1 MKFSCR
7 SGNSVN
13 MMENSRLIPVVD
25 WMNSRPYDKTIKSE
39 SEASEY
45 MRHSRRPNMA
55 HHRARPAPAEPE
67 NEEEKIEY
75 IEFINKLMY
84 RMRMDS
90 IKRMLDAAMKEVG

>member
-1 MKFSCR
+1 
-7 SGNSVN
+7 
-13 MMENSRLIPVVD
+13 
-25 WMNSRPYDKTIKSE
+25 
-39 SEASEY
+39 

-55 HHRARPAPAEPE
+55 HHRARPTTAQPE
-67 NEEEKIEY
+67 NEKEKIEY